1 MPRVPTAEGFGV
13 LPGIRSGG
21 ARPVLSV
28 EQAAQPG
35 RQMEARGEQMVQ
47 IGGLVG
53 DYAQQQQERVNRA
66 RVQDAYVQAQNFGRE
81 IELEQRKL
89 TGQSAVGST
98 EAFSERYNKRIS
110 ELAQDLSPIAQ
121 EAFRAK
127 ADALYGGFLDRGT
140 KYEADQFEVYEG
152 SVIDAT
158 LMASM
163 QDMQVYKD
171 VPDVFDKNRQDAKDA
186 ARMKASRA
194 GLSDAAADQ
203 FVQAQMG
210 KMHLVIIDNMLDG
223 GDPMGAKAY
232 FAQVSEDFLP
242 TDAEAASTKVNKGAA
257 AAEAIV
263 TVDTLLAE
271 MPLTGTNIP
280 RADMDKWLRETIS
293 DPVQLKAARDEL
305 AFRVATHEEQYNNGQ
320 AEAFDTALNIA
331 TTRGMA
337 AARGTAAFQALDTKS
352 QLAIQDTVETR
363 QETRRARADAAE
375 SRETSKRNETRNE
388 TFYDI
393 VYTESGLKMLES
405 MTPASVRMLRSSV
418 GERNFGALLETY
430 NKLKEGP
437 ERVYE
442 ATIDNNTF
450 DAMAIRYGYDPLSKN
465 ADDKLAIVQLRAT
478 VQTAIAAE
486 QDRIGNKL
494 TPIEKQKVVESVF
507 ATGAAPARVPVTSG
521 LFGDRV
527 SMTPIDQLTA
537 EQAASIKVENIPYAE
552 RLQIVSAL
560 GKKFNATQDPRFDPA
575 NPDNVR
581 AMYLA
586 MRGVGV
592 AND

>member
-35 RQMEARGEQMVQ
+35 RQMQARGEQMVQ

-89 TGQSAVGST
+89 TGQAAVGST
-98 EAFSERYNKRIS
+98 EAFSERYNKRMS

-127 ADALYGGFLDRGT
+127 TDALYGGFLDRGT
-140 KYEADQFEVYEG
+140 KYEADQFEVYNT
-152 SVIDAT
+152 SVINAT
-158 LMASM
+158 LMTSM
-163 QDMQVYKD
+163 QNMQAFIDDPVE
-171 VPDVFDKNRQDAKDA
+171 FDRNRNEAKEA
-186 ARMKASRA
+186 ARMVATNE
-194 GLSDAAADQ
+194 GLSAAEAEQ
-203 FVQAQMG
+203 AVQAQMG
-210 KMHLVIIDNMLDG
+210 KIHSAIIKNMLDG
-223 GDPMGAKAY
+223 GDPRGANAY

-242 TDAEAASTKVNKGAA
+242 TDAESMRNQIDGGLAP
-257 AAEAIV
+257 AEASDMV
-263 TVDTLLAE
+263 TELLKE
-271 MPLTGTNIP
+271 YPLDGLNIP
-280 RADMDKWLRETIS
+280 ASDMDNWLRGKTS
-293 DPVQLKAARDEL
+293 DPVVLKAAQEDLRG
-305 AFRVATHEEQYNNGQ
+305 RVAAHEEQYKNGQ
-320 AEAFDTALNIA
+320 ADAYQKSVGIGA
-331 TTRGMA
+331 TRGIA
-337 AARGTAAFQALDTKS
+337 AMRGTSSFQSLTPQD
-352 QLAIQDTVETR
+352 QLAIQDFFTTR
-363 QETRRARADAAE
+363 QAAAE

-450 DAMAIRYGYDPLSKN
+450 DAMAVRYGYDPLSKK

-486 QDRIGNKL
+486 QDRIGSKL
-494 TPIEKQKVVESVF
+494 SPIEKQKVVENVF
-507 ATGAAPARVPVTSG
+507 AGNVENVNVPSYVPVRG
-521 LFGDRV
+521 GFFGGV
-527 SMTPIDQLTA
+527 STVSTENLTP
-537 EQAASIKVENIPYAE
+537 EQAARVDVTQIPRAD
-552 RLQIVSAL
+552 RLQIVSML
-560 GKKFNATQDPRFDPA
+560 GKKYNQTGDERFNPE

-586 MRGVGV
+586 MRGIEV